1 MAPDN
6 QTKQKIVKDFEIMK
20 GFETSTGKFYR
31 DASSDPSVPEQQVR
45 DTFLKI
51 ADDEDR
57 HAEVVQKIINMINNT
72 L

>member
-1 MAPDN
+1 MATDN

-31 DASSDPSVPEQQVR
+31 DASSDASVPEQEVR